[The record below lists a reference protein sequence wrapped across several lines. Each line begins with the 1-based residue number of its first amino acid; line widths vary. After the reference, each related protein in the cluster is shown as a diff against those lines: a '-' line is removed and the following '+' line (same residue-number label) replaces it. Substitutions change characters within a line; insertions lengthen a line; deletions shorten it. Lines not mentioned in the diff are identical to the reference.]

1 MSKLS
6 LPVNKNQKYDLLW
19 VASIIF
25 LIYERCRL
33 RAARRKSDEDRVAS
47 AVCAVDKAGTDIN
60 VLIKPWQQLGRG
72 EGSRNKESGEYN
84 LFILPQ

>member
-6 LPVNKNQKYDLLW
+6 LPVNKNQEYDLLW

-33 RAARRKSDEDRVAS
+33 QAARRKSDEDRVAS
-47 AVCAVDKAGTDIN
+47 AVCGVAS
-60 VLIKPWQQLGRG
+60 IKRAQ
-72 EGSRNKESGEYN
+72 
-84 LFILPQ
+84 ILMC